1 MNLEEL
7 KNKEEIDENEIN
19 TLKYLNNKTM
29 WDFKKMNK
37 SSIKD

>member
-1 MNLEEL
+1 LMNLEEL

-29 WDFKKMNK
+29 
-37 SSIKD
+37 